1 MQILWGLH
9 DSSDPASTNPLRTD
23 SEQQVALLVI
33 LPFRHIDRNSLLT
46 AIGKIIPASMT
57 KARTNSPRESRHKY
71 DDATTM
77 YNGHLKFGEI

>member
-33 LPFRHIDRNSLLT
+33 LPFRHIDRNSLLDSYWQDHL
-46 AIGKIIPASMT
+46 GKHGESKNEQPQREPA
-57 KARTNSPRESRHKY
+57 K
-71 DDATTM
+71 
-77 YNGHLKFGEI
+77 L